1 MDRALR
7 SQELVKDFRLSWR
20 DRAHFWLRG
29 RFRRQKCDG
38 CFKNFSLNRVDPVS
52 GDYWL
57 CRPCFER
64 WYPEFCK

>member
-1 MDRALR
+1 MSRDLLEDFKFSRW
-7 SQELVKDFRLSWR
+7 SQVSWWIQSRLK
-20 DRAHFWLRG
+20 
-29 RFRRQKCDG
+29 RQKCDG